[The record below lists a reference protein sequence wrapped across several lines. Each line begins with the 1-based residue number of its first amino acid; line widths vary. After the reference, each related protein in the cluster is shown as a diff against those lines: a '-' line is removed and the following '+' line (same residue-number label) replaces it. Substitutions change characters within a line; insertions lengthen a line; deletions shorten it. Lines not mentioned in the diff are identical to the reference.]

1 MHYAHNKSISNC
13 NIKYKFTW
21 DHGPSMLVTDLV
33 SGLQSLLGDCT
44 VVKFGDWTSAARQMP
59 ELIDLTTPEAL
70 VQLA

>member
-1 MHYAHNKSISNC
+1 
-13 NIKYKFTW
+13 
-21 DHGPSMLVTDLV
+21 MLVTDLV

-59 ELIDLTTPEAL
+59 ELIDLTPPEAL